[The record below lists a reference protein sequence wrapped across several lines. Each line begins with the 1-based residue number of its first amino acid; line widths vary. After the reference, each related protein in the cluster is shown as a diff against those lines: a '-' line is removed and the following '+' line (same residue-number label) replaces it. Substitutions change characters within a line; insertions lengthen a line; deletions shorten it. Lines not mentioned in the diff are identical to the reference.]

1 MTKHSSITG
10 GTPADSLLE
19 RAMDIYDFGAAL
31 RGDAAPKIDVPAD
44 APLVMAPPPVAPFA
58 APMTALDTPT
68 QHIPAQAA
76 PALRPWSGPVRAIDR
91 STLIDAGFVL
101 PDGPVSGI
109 SEEFRI
115 LKRELLDQLRERAAT
130 DATGNGGALL
140 ICSAHSGEGKTFCA
154 VNLALS
160 LAAEKDV
167 DVLLVDADVANPSVL
182 ATLGLSS
189 GTAEE
194 VEAMPGLMDVLADPA
209 LAVEDCVIRTDIP
222 SLAILPAG
230 TQTNNDTEYLA
241 SARTQRLLASLTH
254 GRPNRIVI
262 FDSPPLL
269 AASPA
274 AVLAGHVAMAL
285 LVVRADR
292 TSESA
297 LRDAATM
304 LKGCGDVRL
313 ILNSISF
320 STGGRR
326 FGNYY
331 GRGK

>member
-1 MTKHSSITG
+1 MTKHSSITS
-10 GTPADSLLE
+10 GTPAETLLE

-31 RGDAAPKIDVPAD
+31 RGDAAPKIDVPAG
-44 APLVMAPPPVAPFA
+44 APMVMAPPPAAPFA
-58 APMTALDTPT
+58 ADMAGVDV
-68 QHIPAQAA
+68 PAQAA
-76 PALRPWSGPVRAIDR
+76 PALRAWSGPVRAIDR
-91 STLIDAGFVL
+91 ATLIDAGFVL

-130 DATGNGGALL
+130 DAACNGGALL
-140 ICSAHSGEGKTFCA
+140 VCSAHSGEGKTFCA

-182 ATLGLSS
+182 AALGLSAEGADDS
-189 GTAEE
+189 GTT
-194 VEAMPGLMDVLADPA
+194 PGLMDVLADPA
-209 LAVEDCVIRTDIP
+209 LVVENVVIRTDIP

-241 SARTQRLLASLTH
+241 SARTQRLLASLVQ
-254 GRPNRIVI
+254 GNPNRIVI

-292 TSESA
+292 TSEAA
-297 LRDAATM
+297 LRDAASM